1 MVFLRQRAKTEL
13 IYPPIRLNKE
23 SRGQIEN
30 RMILAKTNQLKTQ
43 INALDA
49 KAQTGFCDRY

>member
-23 SRGQIEN
+23 SMGHIEN